1 MPALDGEPMFSSAKT
16 VNAAKSPVRTLS
28 VLALA
33 FVISACSAASFQR
46 VPNTDVLENMQGILT
61 EAADAYE
68 PPASVQPDDSVLR
81 ELLPGL
87 SLSDDLLAPVA
98 ERFNV
103 IADRQPA
110 REFFNNLV
118 AGTDY
123 GVVVS
128 PEVTGDISINLP
140 NVTIDEVI
148 STVQQ
153 TYGYHIE
160 RRGMIYHV
168 HPRTMQTRIFSIDYL
183 NVSRQGSSSASVSS
197 TQSAGGS
204 SGLGGGFGGGIG
216 GLGGG
221 FGGGL
226 GLGSGLGSGLTGGIG
241 GSNRGGGGQVTTST
255 ETDFWSDIQET
266 IESIISANSNAQA
279 AGSGLLSG
287 MGNNRQDSRVV
298 VQPQVGLVMVTAY
311 PEQLDRVEEY
321 INTAQNILSR
331 EVTIQVQFLEVVL
344 NKGFQS
350 AIDFDTFGL
359 DGEIGILDDRTEGQ
373 FGSGFENF
381 RVDGSNPLAIATN
394 ISDFNAVFRIL
405 ESRGTTQ
412 VLSSPSLKVLNNQ
425 KAVFQDGDQEYFQ
438 TGVGNSVI
446 NTGSS
451 VTQTSGNNIQP
462 FYSGIAMD
470 ITPQIR
476 ADGTITLHVHPT
488 ITTVSEK
495 SKPIAGEQ
503 VPTPSI
509 AVRELDSIIKARDG
523 RIVVLGGLAYER
535 SVDDSAGIPTV
546 RDVPIVG
553 AAFDQRY
560 RSTVK
565 SEFIILLRPVIGSDQ
580 SEQQLLRD
588 RDNRLREI
596 NRSLNPF
603 GN

>member
-1 MPALDGEPMFSSAKT
+1 MFSSVNTMNKT
-16 VNAAKSPVRTLS
+16 KSPARTLS
-28 VLALA
+28 VLLLA
-33 FVISACSAASFQR
+33 FVISACSASSFQR
-46 VPNTDVLENMQGILT
+46 VPDTALLDNMQDMLT
-61 EAADAYE
+61 EGAAGYE
-68 PPASVQPDDSVLR
+68 PPASVQPDDNVLR

-103 IADRQPA
+103 SAERQPA
-110 REFFNNLV
+110 REFFNNLI

-123 GVVVS
+123 GVIVS
-128 PEVTGDISINLP
+128 PEVTGEISINLP

-148 STVQQ
+148 NTVQQ
-153 TYGYHIE
+153 TYGFHVE
-160 RRGMIYHV
+160 RRGMIYHI

-197 TQSAGGS
+197 TQSAGGG
-204 SGLGGGFGGGIG
+204 SGLGGSSGGLSGGFGGGG

-221 FGGGL
+221 FGSGGF
-226 GLGSGLGSGLTGGIG
+226 GGGSSGVSSGSG
-241 GSNRGGGGQVTTST
+241 RGGGGQVTTST
-255 ETDFWSDIQET
+255 ETDFWADIQET
-266 IESIISANSNAQA
+266 IENIVSMGNPREQQS
-279 AGSGLLSG
+279 GSGLLSG
-287 MGNNRQDSRVV
+287 LGTTAGQQSRVV

-311 PEQLDRVEEY
+311 PEELDRVEAY
-321 INTAQNILSR
+321 IQTAQNILSR

-350 AIDFDTFGL
+350 AIDFDTFGV
-359 DGEIGILDDRTEGQ
+359 DGEIGVVEDTVTGS
-373 FGSGFENF
+373 FGSGTNNL
-381 RVDGSNPLAIATN
+381 RVDGSNPLAIVTN
-394 ISDFNAVFRIL
+394 FSDFNAVFRIL

-438 TGVGNSVI
+438 TGVGSSII

-451 VTQTSGNNIQP
+451 VTQSSGNNIQP
-462 FYSGIAMD
+462 FFSGIAMD
-470 ITPQIR
+470 ITPQIS

-488 ITTVSEK
+488 ITTVTEQ

-503 VPTPSI
+503 VPTPRI

-535 SVDDSAGIPTV
+535 TVDDSAGIPGV
-546 RDVPIVG
+546 RNVPYVG

-588 RDNRLREI
+588 RDTRLREI